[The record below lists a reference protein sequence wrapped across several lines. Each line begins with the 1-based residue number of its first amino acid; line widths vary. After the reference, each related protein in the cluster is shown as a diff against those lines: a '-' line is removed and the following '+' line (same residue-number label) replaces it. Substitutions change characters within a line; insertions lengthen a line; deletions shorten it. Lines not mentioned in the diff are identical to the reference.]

1 MREAGYPDAFIVI
14 NGPQDGTEFP
24 VMENTVKIGQGNAC
38 AINIALD
45 RNVSPFHGI
54 ATAVGN
60 GYRIRST
67 SGGTILVD
75 GKRAGRLKSRV
86 LQSGGILRVGYTDL
100 QLECSLD
107 GIARRSQ
114 GIKIPSDFVWAVK
127 ETGRGLMTVLGTLV
141 GLVMKI
147 PGFGLRHKMLSL
159 VVLILMIRFV
169 PGVYRTIYPLIE
181 RVQNVFLNLFNG

>member
-1 MREAGYPDAFIVI
+1 MREAGYPDVFIVI

-24 VMENTVKIGQGNAC
+24 IMENTVKIGQGNSC

-45 RNVSPFHGI
+45 RNVLPFHGI

-67 SGGTILVD
+67 SGGTFLVD

-86 LQSGGILRVGYTDL
+86 LQSGGIMRVGYTEL
-100 QLECSLD
+100 QLDCSLD
-107 GIARRSQ
+107 GISRRSK

-127 ETGRGLMTVLGTLV
+127 EIGKGLRVVLGTLLGFIIKV
-141 GLVMKI
+141 
-147 PGFGLRHKMLSL
+147 PGFALRHKILSL
-159 VVLILMIRFV
+159 VALLLVIRFV
-169 PGVYRTIYPLIE
+169 PGLYRIVYPLIKG
-181 RVQNVFLNLFNG
+181 VQTSFLNLFSG